1 MKNGPR
7 VAEKGRVPALTRL
20 AVLLAVLAAPALAA
34 GASQAPPV
42 IIVTPPPVAT
52 TPTAPAPTPTAPAPP
67 VATPPAVKPPVAKPS
82 PPGPFAW
89 ARPAARALAASGLW
103 PELASA
109 DLGRDAT
116 AADLDRAIGILR
128 GRPVTSPDPAS
139 PATAIIANLRFVR
152 ALDLEPER
160 RGLMALA
167 TADGQRLRLPSGF
180 GSEILAHELG
190 LVHNYPSVHDDL
202 ERARREP
209 VHLADIVGRLDRAR
223 RVSSWSRAKLARY
236 RTIQLPAMS
245 PQRLA
250 VVQAA
255 VAQVGQPYVWGG
267 DWPGTRSPWGAQAH
281 GGFDCSGLVW
291 WAFKGAP
298 GTSPMALGT
307 DIVGR
312 TADQMAFERP
322 RERLPVAAAA
332 PGDLVFFGPQ
342 GPKSKRGTI
351 GHEGIALGNGW
362 MIQVVRLARGR
373 VDQLPRRL
381 LAVGD
386 GVRPPPGRAR
396 PLLGRAA
403 RGPPFARNSD
413 RSADPGRAVAA
424 PRPRPM
430 SGSRTPADAAR

>member
-1 MKNGPR
+1 LQIRNKCRTRWLDATGRVKNGAR
-7 VAEKGRVPALTRL
+7 VAETRRVPRL
-20 AVLLAVLAAPALAA
+20 IKVAVVLALLALPPLAA
-34 GASQAPPV
+34 GAAPPI
-42 IIVTPPPVAT
+42 IIVTPP
-52 TPTAPAPTPTAPAPP
+52 PTAPAPTPTAPAPP
-67 VATPPAVKPPVAKPS
+67 VATPPPATPPAVKPVVPPS
-82 PPGPFAW
+82 PFNW
-89 ARPAARALAASGLW
+89 ARPAALKLAASGLW
-103 PELASA
+103 PGLGTA

-116 AADLDRAIGILR
+116 KADLDRAIGILR

-167 TADGQRLRLPSGF
+167 TADGHRLRLPSAF
-180 GSEILAHELG
+180 GSEILARELG
-190 LVHNYPSVHDDL
+190 LVYNYPSPRDDL
-202 ERARREP
+202 ERGRGEP
-209 VHLADIVGRLDRAR
+209 VHLADIVGKLDRAR
-223 RVSSWSRAKLARY
+223 QVSSWTRQRLMRY

-267 DWPGTRSPWGAQAH
+267 DWPGPRSPWGAQAH

-291 WAFKGAP
+291 WAFKAAP
-298 GTSPMALGT
+298 GTSQMALGT

-351 GHEGIALGNGW
+351 EHEGIALGNGW
-362 MIQVVRLARGR
+362 MIQ
-373 VDQLPRRL
+373 
-381 LAVGD
+381 
-386 GVRPPPGRAR
+386 
-396 PLLGRAA
+396 
-403 RGPPFARNSD
+403 S
-413 RSADPGRAVAA
+413 
-424 PRPRPM
+424 
-430 SGSRTPADAAR
+430 SGSRGGVSISFLEDYWPSATAFARRPAALGP